1 MRLYIWISVIFNQ
14 IYTFI
19 YPLFCFL
26 IVNYTVV
33 MLLFSVASTMLILVK
48 TYTKMVCQ
56 INLDLSMYYIVMSKC
71 NSKYCSIL
79 TI

>member
-1 MRLYIWISVIFNQ
+1 
-14 IYTFI
+14 
-19 YPLFCFL
+19 
-26 IVNYTVV
+26 
-33 MLLFSVASTMLILVK
+33 MLVFSLASTMLILVK

-71 NSKYCSIL
+71 NSKYFSIL